1 LLLLLLLIT
10 CILLF
15 SKNGQCRP
23 SALSY
28 ISVALR
34 PDGYIGAFFKHG
46 WNIVKLDVVQAL
58 REIFALR
65 GECWNLLN
73 STDVALIAKTDDAQV
88 IGDHRLI
95 SITHN
100 MARILGKVLANRLSP
115 HLDKMEYP
123 SKSAFIKG

>member
-1 LLLLLLLIT
+1 
-10 CILLF
+10 
-15 SKNGQCRP
+15 
-23 SALSY
+23 
-28 ISVALR
+28 VALG

-46 WNIVKLDVVQAL
+46 CNIVKLDVVQAL

-95 SITHN
+95 SITAQH
-100 MARILGKVLANRLSP
+100 GKNSW
-115 HLDKMEYP
+115 
-123 SKSAFIKG
+123 KSFGK